1 MKSGN
6 SASGNK
12 TVPVLVLCLSVL
24 LLTCSVSLARIEN
37 VRTSGGRVTFD
48 IVIDQP
54 ELRETSDGAV
64 RILLEGYG
72 TFSPPGA
79 PELPGR
85 IFNVAVPPEGEPS
98 VRAAVLSR
106 QSLGNIRPALREG
119 SRLRRGKDDIPVT
132 ETYLPEINPWEGR
145 GLPPVVSAVS
155 RSFMGRVMVLPVR
168 VIPVG
173 RGPGGFWIAKKIRVT
188 IEFPVSEGAFGGT
201 PNEKWKNIYRKVLV
215 NPDDASKYSRRIRKP
230 EIIMSSPGQSGR
242 SLRIRIP
249 ETGFYV
255 IEADSLNS
263 VMGGGPLAS
272 GQFALR
278 RYYYD
283 ESEPDLYRER
293 DIPMAV
299 IKGEGS
305 SSEYFEED
313 DLLCFYAEGIR
324 DDPAAGDTIAAFT
337 GDHVVWLEENQFGE
351 MMVEGSGIERG
362 GMPAVSSCYSVVHV
376 RRDTYYKKKIKS
388 GARDFY
394 FAAVPGE
401 TSVSSSFYCRDVYF
415 DGNFTLTVS
424 LRGFYESDNKN
435 LTFEIQNSRGS
446 FEIGSG
452 TLLGEE
458 VRTFVFN
465 SLPSDYLAEGDNTL
479 VIFSQSAEF
488 PVLINHFSVEY
499 SRILNIRN
507 GMLEFSLE
515 SSPDSV
521 MITGFSAPEGY
532 LADITGQTGHTIY
545 TLTPAMFSPSG
556 DEYTL
561 SIKFPQPATGS
572 YVVFEKGAGRHIYN
586 RWITEDVPSDLK
598 NRTGPYNTLVI
609 SHSDFL
615 PPASDALTEYVSW
628 REQQGYSI
636 LTADVQDVY
645 DEFNGGLP
653 SCSAIKRFIEYGY
666 LNWGVEFVMLV
677 GDASED
683 HKRLYTGSTGSGPDF
698 VPSYTYAMRMDAIG
712 YDDEVIA
719 TDKWYAFI
727 DDTLPFGSHPM
738 EEVFDAVNQAGSDIR
753 LPAAP
758 YPDLFVGRVP
768 VSDDIEASRVFL
780 KMRRYEE
787 ETANGEWR
795 RNLILFADDAWSG
808 STADYYYRPS
818 EENFEGSMEST
829 ASQLES
835 FFPGGINLR
844 RLYLSRWNDDIHT
857 GSSPAENRS
866 IAIDST
872 REYFTPYLI
881 DRLNEGALFFAF
893 QGHASRVHMTTESG
907 FSMFSRYSDVGELF
921 SNRNHIYVGLGCH
934 ISEFALVKELNQ
946 ASIAGPGGDCITE
959 HLMNRSGAGSVGAYA
974 SSAFEDLIKNNRLC
988 ETIFEV
994 IYTSPPT
1001 DSIPPGYD
1009 LTGARWI
1016 LGEVFT
1022 EAEIEHINTRSY
1034 GAEQSFRH
1042 VLFGDPMLNID
1053 SGPPVMRAQADWG
1066 SGFEFIPGDTLI
1078 SRSSG
1083 NSCDLRFTANDLI
1096 ALGGITLSINGRDWT
1111 DSLEITPVND
1121 PELTYS
1127 RGYRADL
1134 NGYQLNSEERELMF
1148 TVISPGGEALGS
1160 KTIYLGETAVRLFYI
1175 NNGQEIEISGYTD
1188 VMEGGDYRL
1197 QANFPVYLQAP
1208 PRVSVD
1214 GSELADILMVPV
1226 QGDSAAWEGY
1236 FERSFSPG
1244 EHNVSVSSGDFSSSL
1259 IFTVG
1264 SGEFA
1269 FDTFCFPNP
1278 FSGGTNIFFTLAE
1291 RADRGRVNIY
1301 NVSGI
1306 LIRKLN
1312 IPADRLSA
1320 SPFDAPGS
1328 VYWDGTDM
1336 AGNRVANG
1344 TYIYIIRFTLPGGSV
1359 SLEGKIVKLE

>member
-1 MKSGN
+1 LKSGK
-6 SASGNK
+6 SAFGNRIVYIFLFSL
-12 TVPVLVLCLSVL
+12 TVL
-24 LLTCSVSLARIEN
+24 LLTHAVTFARVEN
-37 VRTSGGRVTFD
+37 VRSSAGRITFD
-48 IVIDQP
+48 LIIDQP
-54 ELRETSDGAV
+54 ELLETGDGAV
-64 RILLEGYG
+64 RITLEGYG

-106 QSLGNIRPALREG
+106 ERLGNIRPALREG
-119 SRLRRGKDDIPVT
+119 SRLRRGEGDIPVT
-132 ETYLPEINPWEGR
+132 ETYLPGVNPWEGR
-145 GLPPVVSAVS
+145 GLPPVVSAGS
-155 RSFMGRVMVLPVR
+155 SSFMGRVMVLPVR
-168 VIPVG
+168 VNPVG
-173 RGPGGFWIAKKIRVT
+173 MDSDGYWIAREIRVT
-188 IEFPVSEGAFGGT
+188 VNFPESEDSSGGA
-201 PNEKWKNIYRKVLV
+201 PSEKWDRIYRKVLV
-215 NPDDASKYSRRIRKP
+215 NPDDASKYTRKTIRP
-230 EIIMSSPGQSGR
+230 ETRVSSPGQNGR
-242 SLRIRIP
+242 SLRIRIT

-255 IEADSLNS
+255 LEADSLNS
-263 VMGGGPLAS
+263 VMDGGPLAT

-283 ESEPDLYRER
+283 ESEPDLYRKR

-299 IKGEGS
+299 IKGENS

-351 MMVEGSGIERG
+351 MMIEGIGIEPG
-362 GMPAVSSCYSVVHV
+362 GMPAASSCNSSVHV
-376 RRDTYYKKKIKS
+376 RRDTYYKKKIKA
-388 GARDFY
+388 GTRDYY
-394 FAAVPGE
+394 FVAVPGE
-401 TSVSSSFYCRDVYF
+401 TSVSSDFFCRDVYSEG
-415 DGNFTLTVS
+415 DFTMTVS
-424 LRGFYESDNKN
+424 LRGLNEADNKN
-435 LTFEIQNSRGS
+435 LTFEIQNSKGS

-452 TLLGEE
+452 TLSGEE
-458 VRTFVFN
+458 VRNFIFS
-465 SLPSDYLAEGDNTL
+465 SLPSDYLAEGDNNL
-479 VIFSQSAEF
+479 VISSQTAKY
-488 PVLINHFSVEY
+488 PVLINCFSVQY
-499 SRILNIRN
+499 SRILNLRN
-507 GMLEFSLE
+507 GMIEFSLE

-521 MITGFSAPEGY
+521 MITGFSSPEGY
-532 LADITGQTGHTIY
+532 LADITGQTGHIIY
-545 TLTPAMFSPSG
+545 DLTPEMFSTSG
-556 DEYTL
+556 DEYIL
-561 SIKFPQPATGS
+561 AVRFPQPATGR

-586 RWITEDVPSDLK
+586 RWITLDTPSDIK
-598 NRTGPYNTLVI
+598 TRTGPYNTLVI
-609 SHSDFL
+609 AHSDFL

-653 SCSAIKRFIEYGY
+653 SCSAIRRFIKYGY

-698 VPSYTYAMRMDAIG
+698 VPSYTYAMRMDAVG
-712 YDDEVIA
+712 YDDEVVA
-719 TDKWYAFI
+719 TDKWYAFM
-727 DDTLPFGSHPM
+727 DDTLPFGSPAL

-758 YPDLFVGRVP
+758 YPDLLVGRVP

-808 STADYYYRPS
+808 TTADYYYRPS
-818 EENFEGSMEST
+818 EENFGNSMEIT
-829 ASQLES
+829 ASKLES
-835 FFPGGINLR
+835 FFPGGINIE
-844 RLYLSRWNDDIHT
+844 RLYLSRWTDGIQT
-857 GSSPAENRS
+857 GSTPAQNRS

-872 REYFTPYLI
+872 REYFNPYLV

-907 FSMFSRYSDVGELF
+907 FSMFARYSDVGKLF

-934 ISEFALVKELNQ
+934 ISEFALVKELNLT
-946 ASIAGPGGDCITE
+946 SIAGPGGDCITE

-974 SSAFEDLIKNNRLC
+974 SSAYEDLIKNNRLC
-988 ETIFEV
+988 ETIFDV
-994 IYTSPPT
+994 IYTSPPS
-1001 DSIPPGYD
+1001 DSMPSGYD
-1009 LTGARWI
+1009 KTGARWI
-1016 LGEVFT
+1016 LGELFT
-1022 EAEIEHINTRSY
+1022 AAEIEHINTRSY

-1053 SGPPVMRAQADWG
+1053 SGPPVMNAQADWG
-1066 SGFEFIPGDTLI
+1066 TGFENVPGDTLI
-1078 SRSSG
+1078 SRNSS
-1083 NSCDLRFTANDLI
+1083 NRCDLRFTANDLI

-1111 DSLEITPVND
+1111 DSLDITPVND
-1121 PELTYS
+1121 PGLTYS

-1134 NGYQLNSEERELMF
+1134 NGYQLNSEEKELLF
-1148 TVISPGGEALGS
+1148 TVTSPDGGALGS
-1160 KTIYLGETAVRLFYI
+1160 KIIYLGETEVRLFYTI
-1175 NNGQEIEISGYTD
+1175 NGQEIEISGQTE
-1188 VMEGGDYRL
+1188 VMEGGDYRV

-1208 PRVSVD
+1208 PNVSID
-1214 GSELADILMVPV
+1214 GSELSDILMVPV
-1226 QGDSAAWEGY
+1226 QGDSAAWQGY

-1244 EHNVSVSSGDFSSSL
+1244 EHNISVSSGDFSSRL

-1264 SGEFA
+1264 SGEYT

-1278 FSGGTNIFFTLAE
+1278 FTGGTNIFFTLAE
-1291 RADRGRVNIY
+1291 RADHGRINIY
-1301 NVSGI
+1301 NVSGT
-1306 LIRKLN
+1306 LIRKLI

-1344 TYIYIIRFTLPGGSV
+1344 TYIYIIEVTLPGKAV
-1359 SLEGKIVKLE
+1359 SLKGKIVKLE